1 MFIIWLVERELTRAL
16 LLIAVNRAAEL
27 SFIFL
32 NDSIKSSILAA
43 LDVDWTLGAI
53 NGFLDL

>member
-1 MFIIWLVERELTRAL
+1 MFTIWLVERELTRAL

-43 LDVDWTLGAI
+43 LGVD
-53 NGFLDL
+53 